1 MKVSIFGYPNS
12 NYHENAEK
20 LAEIFGCSLYTAE
33 EAAKISIWDIP
44 GPWVVEG
51 LGEYEFFDKQLYAS
65 DMCVFYD
72 PPAFKCAMN
81 ALKSKSSFARV
92 VNALLFDRKGP
103 LGLVIR
109 DTSNDYKKKY
119 ITINNKKQW
128 EDFLKGANKLASGVN
143 RSAVPQKIEIP
154 EDDAPEDLPKSKYD
168 E

>member
-51 LGEYEFFDKQLYAS
+51 LGEYESFDKQLYAS

-109 DTSNDYKKKY
+109 DTSKDYKKKF